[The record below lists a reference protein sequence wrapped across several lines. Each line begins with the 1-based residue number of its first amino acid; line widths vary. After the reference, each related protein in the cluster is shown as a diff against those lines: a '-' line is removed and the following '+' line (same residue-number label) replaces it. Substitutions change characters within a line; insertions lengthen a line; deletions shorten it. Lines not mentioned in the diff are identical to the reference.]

1 MKELEQI
8 FIIWRSLSMSRRCR
22 LDLGVHLYN
31 IKELE
36 SRLGAEETPDTGA
49 NLYQPFIQDT
59 PKPII
64 KVITN
69 QLPFKKFIFCYFSVF
84 SIWNFTSILNFQ
96 ISKFWYWN
104 LEWVVSKILFENY
117 CYSRIVNARLIL
129 FPTTRLLQS
138 RCWEARY

>member
-1 MKELEQI
+1 
-8 FIIWRSLSMSRRCR
+8 MSRRCR

-64 KVITN
+64 KVIN
-69 QLPFKKFIFCYFSVF
+69 YPSKHSIFVIFLCFQFEIFLPF
-84 SIWNFTSILNFQ
+84 L
-96 ISKFWYWN
+96 ISKSQNFGI
-104 LEWVVSKILFENY
+104 EI
-117 CYSRIVNARLIL
+117 
-129 FPTTRLLQS
+129 
-138 RCWEARY
+138 